1 MECKECNKPITS
13 GSKTGH
19 CRRCV
24 KLGKKRKR
32 FTEEHKQKI
41 AESMKGKQT
50 FLGKKHSEKTKE
62 KMRVARKRLSTKVE
76 EP

>member
-1 MECKECNKPITS
+1 
-13 GSKTGH
+13 
-19 CRRCV
+19 
-24 KLGKKRKR
+24 LGKKRKR

-62 KMRVARKRLSTKVE
+62 KMRLARKRLSTKVE